1 MSNSLYYSSEEKQEK
16 QEKQEKRETTPSLAE
31 EVAELKGIVAKQT
44 EQICSLLTE
53 LVAPIRFERR
63 RTLRKATT
71 EMIIDTGYSA
81 EYVKRKEALRKKWRL
96 ELQALD
102 ALIAESK
109 HSYGE

>member
-1 MSNSLYYSSEEKQEK
+1 MSNNLYYPSEEK
-16 QEKQEKRETTPSLAE
+16 REAKPTLAE

-44 EQICSLLTE
+44 EQICSLLEE

-63 RTLRKATT
+63 RKLRESIAYRLSPYPGEKLEEVVERTK
-71 EMIIDTGYSA
+71 
-81 EYVKRKEALRKKWRL
+81 KREELRKKWKQ
-96 ELQALD
+96 ELQAID

>member
-1 MSNSLYYSSEEKQEK
+1 MSNSLYYSSE
-16 QEKQEKRETTPSLAE
+16 EKRETTPSLAE

-63 RTLRKATT
+63 RNLRESIAHRVFPHPGEKPEEVSERT
-71 EMIIDTGYSA
+71 
-81 EYVKRKEALRKKWRL
+81 KRREELRKKWKQ

-102 ALIAESK
+102 ALIAAAK
-109 HSYGE
+109 HPYGD